1 MKPNLVRLDG
11 TGLRFAIV
19 AGKFNDLISERLVDG
34 ALEALVTHGVAAD
47 DIEVRWGPGAWEL
60 PVIAA
65 GLARRGG
72 IDGIIVLG
80 AVIRGSTD
88 HYTHVAGQCAAAL
101 MRLQMDTG
109 MPVAFGVLTTDSL
122 EQCLE
127 RSGSKVGNKGIEAA
141 MAALEAA
148 LVLRSLA

>member
-1 MKPNLVRLDG
+1 MKSNLIRLDG

-47 DIEVRWGPGAWEL
+47 DIELRWGPGAWEL

-72 IDGIIVLG
+72 LDGIIVLG

-109 MPVAFGVLTTDSL
+109 MPVAFGVLTTDTL